1 MLKDSLVDSYCCFV
15 ITMCWVKFEIH
26 FCLEIGNFS
35 RFVLTPSPL
44 NPSSTN
50 PTTWSN
56 ILKQFVSNLPTNCLS
71 VFHHFVKLA
80 LKGLRYYAP
89 FKVRKFESLFYKIN
103 TCLQKNYHLHLI
115 VGRTN
120 ILGKYIIYIFLN
132 FGCGFYSSFPM
143 LFPKAPA
150 CCKKTLN

>member
-1 MLKDSLVDSYCCFV
+1 MHAPNAKVCKSAKFSMLKDSLVDSYCCFV

-56 ILKQFVSNLPTNCLS
+56 ILKQFISNLPTNCLS

-80 LKGLRYYAP
+80 LKGLRYYTP

-103 TCLQKNYHLHLI
+103 TCLQKTMSCIGLQAQQ
-115 VGRTN
+115 
-120 ILGKYIIYIFLN
+120 IFSINL
-132 FGCGFYSSFPM
+132 
-143 LFPKAPA
+143 
-150 CCKKTLN
+150 